1 MEQNRVQELTP
12 TYILI
17 DICLYK
23 CIQVTQCGEDTFSTN
38 SSGKTCCKGMWLQ
51 HRGIGGRRVSKRGAE
66 QCPWLQNIRKRLE
79 KASSIQQ
86 WGACHVFGKRRLR
99 NAVGPE
105 HIFKE
110 LRKDWVG
117 RKMRQRL
124 WTIHRRSYS
133 KWRRCSRDIQDGF
146 VSSS

>member
-12 TYILI
+12 AYILI

-66 QCPWLQNIRKRLE
+66 QCPWLQNIRKRPE

-110 LRKDWVG
+110 LFIAEVTRSGEDVQGTFRMDLLVPLRSK
-117 RKMRQRL
+117 RL
-124 WTIHRRSYS
+124 WHVH
-133 KWRRCSRDIQDGF
+133 K
-146 VSSS
+146 